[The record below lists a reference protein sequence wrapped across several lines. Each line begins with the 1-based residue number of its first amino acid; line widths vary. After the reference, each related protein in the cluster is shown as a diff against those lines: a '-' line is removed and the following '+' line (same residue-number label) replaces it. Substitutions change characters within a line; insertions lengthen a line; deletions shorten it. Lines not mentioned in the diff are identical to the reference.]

1 MSLRIQDLTLANFRS
16 YSSFTVSNLGELT
29 IFHGPNAVGKTN
41 VVEAIQLLTALTS
54 FRKASAAELVMSG
67 ATQARVAATI
77 TDGNRLLDLAL
88 TFDDGKRAYH
98 LNGKPRS
105 VKSLKGMVPSIIF
118 SPEDLS
124 LIKGSDSFRR
134 QELDQLGAQ
143 VNANYYQIT
152 RDFEKVLRQRNR
164 LLKDEAAPNLLDSL
178 TEVFAK
184 VGAQL
189 TAYRKAMLTRI
200 IPHIMSAY
208 ADISGGEQLTVEY
221 HASWDETLDLVD
233 ALHGN
238 REQERARKTTLLG
251 PHRDHILFQV
261 NGMNAGS
268 FASQGQQRSIVL
280 AVKMAE
286 VQLIE
291 EMLDQKPILL
301 LDDVMS
307 ELDASRR
314 AAMVEKLLPDTQTF
328 ITTANLDYFNKEIIE
343 KARIIRIER
352 PDPHSHPTENQIGS

>member
-1 MSLRIQDLTLANFRS
+1 MSLRIQDLTLTNFRS
-16 YSSFTVSNLGELT
+16 YPSFTVADLGELT
-29 IFHGPNAVGKTN
+29 IFHGPNAAGKTN

-54 FRKASAAELVMSG
+54 FRKANASELVMNG
-67 ATQARVAATI
+67 TAQARVAATI

-88 TFDDGKRAYH
+88 TFDDGKRMYR

-105 VKSLKGMVPSIIF
+105 VKSLKGLMPSIIF

-143 VNANYYQIT
+143 VNANYYQIM

-164 LLKDEAAPNLLDSL
+164 LLKDEAAPALVDSL

-200 IPHIMSAY
+200 TPHIVAAY
-208 ADISGGEQLTVEY
+208 ADISGGEELTVEY
-221 HASWDETLDLVD
+221 HASWDETFDLMD
-233 ALHGN
+233 ALQKN
-238 REQERARKTTLLG
+238 REQERARKATLLG

-286 VQLIE
+286 VHLIK
-291 EMLDQKPILL
+291 EMMDQRPILL

-307 ELDASRR
+307 ELDAVRR
-314 AAMVEKLLPDTQTF
+314 AALVEKLLPETQTF
-328 ITTANLDYFNKEIIE
+328 ITTANLDYFDKGIIE

-352 PDPHSHPTENQIGS
+352 PDPDSYPYKDQSGA

>member
-1 MSLRIQDLTLANFRS
+1 MR
-16 YSSFTVSNLGELT
+16 
-29 IFHGPNAVGKTN
+29 
-41 VVEAIQLLTALTS
+41 
-54 FRKASAAELVMSG
+54 G
-67 ATQARVAATI
+67 ATQAREAATI
-77 TDGNRLLDLAL
+77 TDGKRLLDLAL
-88 TFDDGKRAYH
+88 TFDDGKRAYR

-105 VKSLKGMVPSIIF
+105 VKSLKGLVPSIIF

-134 QELDQLGAQ
+134 QELDQLGTQ

-152 RDFEKVLRQRNR
+152 RDFEKMLRQRNR
-164 LLKDEAAPNLLDSL
+164 LLKDEAAPALVDSL

-200 IPHIMSAY
+200 TPHIMAAY
-208 ADISGGEQLTVEY
+208 ADISGGERLTVEY
-221 HASWDETLDLVD
+221 HASWDESQDLAE
-233 ALHGN
+233 ALQGN
-238 REQERARKTTLLG
+238 REQERARRTTLLG
-251 PHRDHILFQV
+251 PHRDHIVFQV

-291 EMLDQKPILL
+291 EMLEQKPILL

-307 ELDASRR
+307 ELDAARR
-314 AAMVEKLLPDTQTF
+314 AAMVEKLLPETQTF
-328 ITTANLDYFNKEIIE
+328 ITTANLDYFNEEIIE

-352 PDPHSHPTENQIGS
+352 SDPHSYPYKNQNGA